1 MCNPYNEQNIH
12 NTGEDIWC
20 RLNTDLEGDV
30 LAKAILGYWN
40 VKLHI
45 MHFGQ
50 QLLVA
55 SVQSPPLPVTA
66 LRVFV
71 LGDGRRGT
79 TDHVH
84 VPDYKCIVPQSQECT
99 LNRQYCGSLLPK
111 HKFECCFGVHN

>member
-50 QLLVA
+50 VT
-55 SVQSPPLPVTA
+55 VQTPAPRNPVPPSPA

-71 LGDGRRGT
+71 LGDGRRET
-79 TDHVH
+79 IDSIHVLN
-84 VPDYKCIVPQSQECT
+84 YKCFFIFPVVYT
-99 LNRQYCGSLLPK
+99 GSLLATVVYT
-111 HKFECCFGVHN
+111 GVL